1 MIDCHVYTRV
11 RHCCACIRTRSS
23 DGLKA
28 VCWSAISCV
37 RRSTWRVV
45 CLVLVVFHQGAISEN
60 EAFVLGVEGILTE
73 DELSETLRVSARRS
87 YGACF
92 MYMYMYMYVV
102 RVGAHVQNR

>member
-1 MIDCHVYTRV
+1 M
-11 RHCCACIRTRSS
+11 
-23 DGLKA
+23 
-28 VCWSAISCV
+28 
-37 RRSTWRVV
+37 V